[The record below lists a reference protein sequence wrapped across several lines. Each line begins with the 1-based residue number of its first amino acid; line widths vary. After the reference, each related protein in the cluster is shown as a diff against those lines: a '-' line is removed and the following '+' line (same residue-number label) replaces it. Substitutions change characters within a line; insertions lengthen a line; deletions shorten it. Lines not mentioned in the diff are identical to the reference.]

1 MDWITVLRSL
11 QSDFVSRLL
20 SGSLLH
26 CQIEGQ
32 HSELTIISGE
42 RLRGLRDFCWQMA
55 EKYKRVSPVRDVF
68 ISFLKGKLGEE
79 VVRERLAGLI
89 TEVDYEKRIGG
100 DGNVDFTLS
109 GNPLVGVE
117 VKSRYGSIERVTW
130 SVSAEE
136 VAKNAVIV
144 CVLIQENVHEA
155 QSQYHMILAGFL
167 PTAMIKLRTGRIS
180 FGIEQLLYAGG
191 LSCYLQQFS
200 SNFPNLLND
209 KQYPVSEFIQT
220 SQKIAVSEEQE
231 NPNRSLPELINL
243 YLKTGD
249 EDFAQGNY
257 EVAISSYQQALKLDV
272 KNPEIYYKIAT
283 SRYQLEDYAEAI
295 NNLLQV
301 ISLNP
306 HHLQALQKLGLAR
319 YQVGE
324 LENAIALFTQ
334 VLQINPHDSRTYV
347 HRAEVRSH
355 LGDHQGAIEDYDR
368 AIKLNPSVIENQE
381 HLQPIG
387 INPEDVAGFRN
398 RGNYRYDIGDFSG
411 AIQDYTSALQLNPH
425 DGDIYYNRANV
436 RYDLGDIKG
445 ALDDYNQVIKINPYD
460 AEAYFQRGNLRR
472 ELGDKQGAIEDFEKA
487 TELYRQEGKLAE
499 HRNAKE
505 QILDLEIE
513 ESLDVLDF

>member
-1 MDWITVLRSL
+1 MDWITLLRSL
-11 QSDFVSRLL
+11 QSDFLSRLL

-32 HSELTIISGE
+32 HSELTVISGE

-117 VKSRYGSIERVTW
+117 VKSRYGSIDRVTW

-180 FGIEQLLYAGG
+180 FGIEQLLYGGG
-191 LSCYLQQFS
+191 LSCYLQEFS
-200 SNFPNLLND
+200 SNSQGLLNR
-209 KQYPVSEFIQT
+209 KKYPGDEFVRN
-220 SQKIAVSEEQE
+220 SQKIAVSEEDK
-231 NPNRSLPELINL
+231 NPSQSLAELINS

-249 EDFAQGNY
+249 DHFARGNY
-257 EVAISSYQQALKLDV
+257 EVAVSRYQEALKLDID
-272 KNPEIYYKIAT
+272 NSEIYYKIGL
-283 SRYQLEDYAEAI
+283 SKYHLKDYDEAI
-295 NNLLQV
+295 RDLV
-301 ISLNP
+301 KVVSLNP
-306 HHLQALQKLGLAR
+306 HHLQALHKLGLAR
-319 YQVGE
+319 YQGGE

-334 VLQINPHDSRTYV
+334 ALQINPHDARIYV
-347 HRAEVRSH
+347 HRAEVRSR
-355 LGDHQGAIEDYDR
+355 LGDNQGAIEDYHQ
-368 AIKLNPSVIENQE
+368 AMKLNPIIAENQE
-381 HLQPIG
+381 YLQPIG
-387 INPEDVAGFRN
+387 IHPEDVEGFRN
-398 RGNYRYDIGDFSG
+398 RGNSRYDIGDFTG
-411 AIQDYTSALQLNPH
+411 AIQDYTSALQINPH
-425 DGDIYYNRANV
+425 DADIYYNRANV
-436 RYDLGDIKG
+436 KYDMADIKG

-460 AEAYFQRGNLRR
+460 AEAYFSRGNLRR
-472 ELGDKQGAIEDFEKA
+472 ESGDKQGAIEDFEKA

-499 HRNAKE
+499 HKSAKE

-513 ESLDVLDF
+513 ESLDILDF

>member
-1 MDWITVLRSL
+1 MNWITILRSL

-32 HSELTIISGE
+32 HSELTVISGE
-42 RLRGLRDFCWQMA
+42 RLRGLRDFCWVMA

-100 DGNVDFTLS
+100 DGNIDFTLS

-117 VKSRYGSIERVTW
+117 VKSRSGTIDRVTW

-136 VAKNAVIV
+136 VAKNAAIV

-155 QSQYHMILAGFL
+155 QSQYHLILAGFL

-191 LSCYLQQFS
+191 LSCYLQEFS
-200 SNFPNLLND
+200 SNSLNHP
-209 KQYPVSEFIQT
+209 KNPVNEFLKT
-220 SQKIAVSEEQE
+220 SQKVVISEEQE
-231 NPNRSLPELINL
+231 NSHKSVADLINL
-243 YLKTGD
+243 YLKTG
-249 EDFAQGNY
+249 EDHFARSNY
-257 EVAISSYQQALKLDV
+257 EVAISTYQEALKLDRD
-272 KNPEIYYKIAT
+272 NSEIYYKIALAK
-283 SRYQLEDYAEAI
+283 YQLQDYDGAI
-295 NNLLQV
+295 RDLSQV
-301 ISLNP
+301 INLNP
-306 HHLQALQKLGLAR
+306 HHLKALQKLGLAR
-319 YQVGE
+319 YQAGE

-334 VLQINPHDSRTYV
+334 ALQINPHDSRNYV
-347 HRAEVRSH
+347 HRAAVRSR
-355 LGDHQGAIEDYDR
+355 LGDNQGAIEDYHQ
-368 AIKLNPSVIENQE
+368 AIKLNPSIAENQDYF
-381 HLQPIG
+381 QPIG
-387 INPEDVAGFRN
+387 IHPEDVAGFRN
-398 RGNYRYDIGDFSG
+398 RGNSRYDIGDLTG

-436 RYDLGDIKG
+436 RYDVGDFQG

-460 AEAYFQRGNLRR
+460 AETYFRRGNLRR
-472 ELGDKQGAIEDFEKA
+472 ELNDKPGAIADFEKA

-499 HRNAKE
+499 HKNAKE

-513 ESLDVLDF
+513 ESLDILDF